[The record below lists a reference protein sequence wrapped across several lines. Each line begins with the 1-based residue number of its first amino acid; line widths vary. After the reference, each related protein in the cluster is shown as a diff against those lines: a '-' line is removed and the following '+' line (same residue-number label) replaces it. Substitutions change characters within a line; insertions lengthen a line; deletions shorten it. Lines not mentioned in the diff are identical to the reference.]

1 MSASFLSA
9 MNTRAEDAVE
19 ETSATENECPVC
31 YDPCAKLSV
40 TCCNGHTICEKH
52 YLQRYKAIYEDGRLA
67 FGDDGVAQCCFMC
80 RSDIEDSFFSKTYFD
95 VLEIVITQGML
106 KMLNIDKKE
115 FHPTLV
121 RLKKDMIITKELKER
136 YGKSRV

>member
-19 ETSATENECPVC
+19 KTSATENECPVC

-67 FGDDGVAQCCFMC
+67 FGDDGVHSVVSCVGVTLKTAFLARPILMCCQLC
-80 RSDIEDSFFSKTYFD
+80 KY
-95 VLEIVITQGML
+95 
-106 KMLNIDKKE
+106 KAC
-115 FHPTLV
+115 
-121 RLKKDMIITKELKER
+121 
-136 YGKSRV
+136 